1 MGPQG
6 LKESVTEDTGL
17 EGWEVKEGAPYRDA
31 AGYGPLLAP
40 SHPLS
45 AELLPST
52 TPSARSGHGHTHT
65 HTHTHTLRFLVRRM
79 D

>member
-6 LKESVTEDTGL
+6 LKESVTEDMRL
-17 EGWEVKEGAPYRDA
+17 EGWEVKEGAPYGDA

-40 SHPLS
+40 SHPFS

-52 TPSARSGHGHTHT
+52 TPSPRSGHG
-65 HTHTHTLRFLVRRM
+65 HTHTHTLRFLVRGM